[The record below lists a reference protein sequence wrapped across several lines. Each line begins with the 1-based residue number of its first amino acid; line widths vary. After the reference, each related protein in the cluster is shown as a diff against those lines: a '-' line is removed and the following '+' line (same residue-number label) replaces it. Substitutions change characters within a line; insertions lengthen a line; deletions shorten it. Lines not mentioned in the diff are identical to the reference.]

1 MNEHEYNTIKERL
14 ILKEYGRN
22 IQMLVQHL
30 ESIKDQEERNIKA
43 ETLTQLMRQLN
54 PDIKDTPEIEQ
65 KLWDDIHI
73 ISDFELEVD
82 GPFPKPE
89 RDVLYKKPD
98 RVSYNTNKITFKHIG
113 KNIELLVEKAT
124 TLEDPEEREAAI
136 IHIGKLMKTFYASY
150 NKDVIDNDV
159 VYNNIRKLSNG
170 KLDIDMKRVN
180 EGNLFEPQKRDNRR
194 DNEGRTR
201 DNDNRHKNKHKRSF
215 KRRKN

>member
-98 RVSYNTNKITFKHIG
+98 RVSYNTNKITFKHFG